1 MNRRRFIKNVSLVTT
16 WLGISVVIQACSD
29 DESATAPAPT
39 PEPGD
44 ISGVIGN
51 NHSHAVVITGA
62 QLTAADSV
70 TLTMGGG
77 THTHTVSL
85 TTPQVAAIAAGT
97 TTQVNSSN
105 DDGHIHLTT
114 FN

>member
-1 MNRRRFIKNVSLVTT
+1 MDRRSFIKNAGLVTT

-29 DESATAPAPT
+29 DESPTSPAPT
-39 PEPGD
+39 AQPGD

-62 QLTAADSV
+62 QLTAADAV

-77 THTHTVSL
+77 THNHTVSL
-85 TTPQVAAIAAGT
+85 TGPQVAAIAAGT

-105 DDGHIHLTT
+105 DDGHVHLTT